1 MLGAVLLCGGISG
14 AWAAEREALPMA
26 GKTGLYQRVL
36 TRPGAQLQPQPGT
49 SASSGGV
56 ALPPLSVLY
65 VYGRQRVAGQDWLE
79 VGAAARNGAQGW
91 LPAPTAMDW
100 KQTLTVAFAR
110 TAAREPTLFF
120 RDHDGLTKLLESERL
135 VPEVN
140 ALRSTIKSGQ
150 FPADFPVLAQ
160 EPDTYIDPN
169 QQFYLLPILGFE
181 ELYLDTGHTTT
192 LLNVAAVTLNPPNPP
207 FPKGGSDASFSNGG
221 FSKSPSVEK
230 GTSSSPPFEKGG
242 AGGIPSDYR
251 TAVVFVIDTTISMGP
266 YIDRTRD
273 AVRRIYNQ
281 LKGSPMGEA
290 LSFGLVAFRDN
301 TDAAPGTEYVSR
313 IVANLSDGRDPAEF
327 MTRIATVKEAQ
338 TSNQGFNE
346 DAFAGVY
353 DAIEEI
359 DWRGYA
365 GRFIV
370 LITDAGARDAKDPLG
385 RTKLGAERLRLLAQE
400 KDQAVGG
407 GKIAIATLHL
417 LTPEGK
423 HTHAGAAAQYR
434 ALSRWGDA
442 GELYFPVADG
452 AVEAFGAQV
461 DTLADALLQQIKGI
475 RSGQM
480 IAATDD
486 PKATAVQR
494 ETARVGRA
502 MQLAYLGRERGA
514 QAPRLLEA
522 WIADRDLLD
531 PTQKTLEVRV
541 LVTKNQLSDLQETL
555 EAILK
560 AGEGTF
566 MTPKD
571 FFGQLRGAAAA
582 LARNP
587 NQVSQVQ
594 VGRLADVG
602 LVGEWLDDLPYTS
615 QMMNLTEARWLAR
628 SFAEQ
633 QEVLD
638 AIEEK
643 IQLYRRIHDD
653 TDRWISLAPD
663 APKGEMVTTIPLDAL
678 P

>member
-1 MLGAVLLCGGISG
+1 MNTVVSWRLAVISRRGAWVLGAVLLCGGISG

-49 SASSGGV
+49 TASSGV

-120 RDHDGLTKLLESERL
+120 RDHDGLTQLLESERL

-140 ALRSTIKSGQ
+140 ALRSTIKTGQ

-192 LLNVAAVTLNPPNPP
+192 LLNVAAVTLQ
-207 FPKGGSDASFSNGG
+207 
-221 FSKSPSVEK
+221 
-230 GTSSSPPFEKGG
+230 
-242 AGGIPSDYR
+242 AGEQDDVTKQAPAAATGKAAASDYR

-281 LKGSPMGEA
+281 LKGSPLGEA
-290 LSFGLVAFRDN
+290 VSFGLVAFRDN
-301 TDAAPGTEYVSR
+301 ADAAPGTEYVSR

-643 IQLYRRIHDD
+643 IRLYRRIHDD